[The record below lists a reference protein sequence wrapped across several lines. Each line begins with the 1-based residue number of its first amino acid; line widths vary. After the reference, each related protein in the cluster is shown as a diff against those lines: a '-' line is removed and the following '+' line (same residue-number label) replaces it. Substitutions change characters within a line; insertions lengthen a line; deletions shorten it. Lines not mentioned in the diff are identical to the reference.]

1 MNFKTVNFE
10 NAQKF
15 VEKSAKCKLKC
26 FGILVTSSTSFV
38 IFTSS
43 ILVCIVIQEKEQ
55 NNQAL
60 NVLGV
65 VLINY
70 GQFLAR
76 LCLILFLESGKK
88 LNPKGHHLLAQK
100 PHIPRSTSLV
110 LVLILVKILGICVGN
125 FFPVCMSLNTYC
137 CTSWRNFSSGLL
149 YIGFNA

>member
-1 MNFKTVNFE
+1 MHRNLYKN
-10 NAQKF
+10 QK
-15 VEKSAKCKLKC
+15 KCNLNC
-26 FGILVTSSTSFV
+26 FGILATSSTSFV

-76 LCLILFLESGKK
+76 MCLVLFLVTSKKFEHILTSITKSKFQDSQIYQFCSCINAGKNNEVLRMK
-88 LNPKGHHLLAQK
+88 HFLCVHVTKSLLLHKFEKFQ
-100 PHIPRSTSLV
+100 
-110 LVLILVKILGICVGN
+110 IC
-125 FFPVCMSLNTYC
+125 LT
-137 CTSWRNFSSGLL
+137 
-149 YIGFNA
+149 I